1 MSKPTRLL
9 GRLAAAALIA
19 AIVGLAGCGG
29 DRSGGPTGRPE
40 DVVGAAP
47 DLTLAAGTARVRIN
61 APVAAAQGVVD
72 LRAHSGR
79 LSVSD
84 VSFGKPADLLIT
96 GGTGYIKQASDRVWT
111 VVDGSLPETLR
122 GGNPFANL
130 DLIRGTVHILSD
142 GGGEVDGFS
151 TIRYTLTIDPGQAI
165 TVTPPA
171 RQTALRSVLQGRTK
185 LFTMDVWIDSKRLV
199 RRVELSTDLRPTTPS
214 TRSDRLPIA
223 TDVDY
228 LAFGVAV
235 PPVQAPPTA

>member
-1 MSKPTRLL
+1 MSKATRLL
-9 GRLAAAALIA
+9 RRFGASALIVA
-19 AIVGLAGCGG
+19 VAGVAGCGG

-47 DLTLAAGTARVRIN
+47 DATLAAGTARVRIN
-61 APVAAAQGVVD
+61 APEAEAQGVVD
-72 LRAHSGR
+72 LAAHSGR

-84 VSFGKPADLLIT
+84 VSLGKPADLVIT
-96 GGTGYIKQASDRVWT
+96 GGTGYIRRAPDRVWT
-111 VVDGSLPETLR
+111 VVDGSLPEALR

-130 DLIRGTVHILSD
+130 DLLRGTVHILSD

-151 TIRYTLTIDPGQAI
+151 TIRYTLTIDPGQAV
-165 TVTPPA
+165 TVTPA
-171 RQTALRSVLQGRTK
+171 VRQAALRSVLQGRTA
-185 LFTMDVWIDSKRLV
+185 LFMMDVWIDSKRLI

-228 LAFGVAV
+228 LAFGVSV